1 MIENRKSMK
10 TITTEGVKITVTTK
24 FRADLSQVN
33 ENIFFFN
40 YHIEMENNNEI
51 SLQLMHRDWYIFDS
65 LNKASIVSG
74 EGVIG
79 EQPILNPRETFSYTS
94 GCELTSELGRMRGF
108 YTFKNQ
114 LTGQLIQVFIPTFD
128 LVYPAKLN

>member
-1 MIENRKSMK
+1 MIEKRKSMK

-33 ENIFFFN
+33 ENRFFFN
-40 YHIEMENNNEI
+40 YHIEMENNNEN

-74 EGVIG
+74 QGVIG
-79 EQPILNPRETFSYTS
+79 EQPILNPGETFCYTS

-114 LTGQLIQVFIPTFD
+114 LTGQLIQAFIPTFD
-128 LVYPAKLN
+128 LVYPFKLN

>member
-1 MIENRKSMK
+1 VSEKEKSMK

-33 ENIFFFN
+33 ENRFFFN
-40 YHIEMENNNEI
+40 YHIEMENNNEN

>member
-1 MIENRKSMK
+1 MK

-74 EGVIG
+74 QGVIG

-128 LVYPAKLN
+128 LVYPFKLN